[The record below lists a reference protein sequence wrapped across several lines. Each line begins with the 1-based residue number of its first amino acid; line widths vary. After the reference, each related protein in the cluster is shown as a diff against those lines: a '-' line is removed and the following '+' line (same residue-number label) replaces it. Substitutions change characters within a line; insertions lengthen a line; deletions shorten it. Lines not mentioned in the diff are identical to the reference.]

1 MDNNFL
7 AINKEY
13 LNYGFKSID
22 LLIISQIE
30 EFERSGYSCYVT
42 NQQFAQMF
50 GESESTIKR
59 SLDKLESLNII
70 KRNTSFIKNNGRS
83 NKQRILSVNN
93 KSKWK
98 VHNELTI
105 MEGSNVDNGRFKNEE
120 WKVHNEPIKDN
131 IKENIKEKYN
141 YDDDEFDYIVDG
153 IVSAK
158 DDGDSYDDI
167 VDTYGFTLEEIDMI
181 LDCYE
186 I

>member
-98 VHNELTI
+98 VHNE
-105 MEGSNVDNGRFKNEE
+105 
-120 WKVHNEPIKDN
+120 PIKDN